1 MYFIDSKT
9 SFSAW
14 DGFVNAKDEAEKQVH
29 LKQFIDSTKAHIIG
43 LATRD
48 YSVEEASPDY
58 VLMFIPIES
67 CYSMMFCDDCALWDY
82 AWKNKVMPVSPA
94 TLLSALKIINSF
106 HVVDRQNKN
115 VLEMAR
121 LCTSVHDKF
130 ASLLAEL
137 LKIRDNL
144 DTSLKKLNGTG
155 NIINQITKLEKLG
168 CTYSK
173 ELPKVEEE

>member
-1 MYFIDSKT
+1 M
-9 SFSAW
+9 
-14 DGFVNAKDEAEKQVH
+14 
-29 LKQFIDSTKAHIIG
+29 
-43 LATRD
+43 
-48 YSVEEASPDY
+48 
-58 VLMFIPIES
+58 
-67 CYSMMFCDDCALWDY
+67 
-82 AWKNKVMPVSPA
+82 
-94 TLLSALKIINSF
+94 
-106 HVVDRQNKN
+106 VDRQNKN

-121 LCTSVHDKF
+121 LCGSVHDKF
-130 ASLLAEL
+130 ASLLSEL